1 MHQNRG
7 INRTFVP
14 IIVRVGLTLPVF
26 PPYIINTELS
36 GARRRDKTDMQ

>member
-14 IIVRVGLTLPVF
+14 IIVRVGLTLF